1 MSLVK
6 TFNKYELQNE
16 FVKMERDYFTLDGYQ
31 AIIDLF
37 DETVTNTE
45 LDVIAIC
52 CEFSEDTPE
61 DIREN
66 YSNIE
71 DIAAADNT
79 SDLLDALN
87 YYTLAILLSNGN
99 ILYSNF

>member
-1 MSLVK
+1 MALVK
-6 TFNKYELQNE
+6 TFDKYELQNE
-16 FVKMERDYFTLDGYQ
+16 FVKMGRDYFTLDGYQ

-52 CEFSEDTPE
+52 CEFSEDTPD

-79 SDLLDALN
+79 SELLDALN

>member
-1 MSLVK
+1 MALVK
-6 TFNKYELQNE
+6 TFNEYELQNE
-16 FVKMERDYFTLDGYQ
+16 FARLDRDYFTLDGYR

-37 DETVTNTE
+37 DETGVNTE

-52 CEFSEDTPE
+52 CEFTESTPD

-66 YSNIE
+66 YSNME
-71 DIAAADNT
+71 DKNST
-79 SDLLDALN
+79 SDLVDILN
-87 YYTLAILLSNGN
+87 YYTVAILLDNGN